1 MLSMMTYRDLLAQR
15 TWWELRA
22 IALAHRWHF
31 DTHWSKAQ
39 AVDYLTKKLTQAPVL
54 RSTLDVLD
62 PKALETLQVLHLTQT
77 PRSARQ
83 FLETFGPIR
92 PYKPWQDDERYHPW
106 RDPISPAEKLWHLGL
121 IFEVKCSTGTL
132 MMLPHEVRQLLP
144 MGTPQ
149 PEPPDTHP
157 PEPTLILDLV
167 HFLAYLQGHR
177 VRALH
182 GRWLAP
188 THVRARRG
196 RRWAPGSSATRVSRP
211 PPRRRSRSR
220 WIPRGTISSSRC
232 PHRRRDRRWRRGR
245 PWHCRF
251 SRPHLPNCTP
261 ARTIS
266 PTDT

>member
-1 MLSMMTYRDLLAQR
+1 MMTYRDLLAQR

-39 AVDYLTKKLTQAPVL
+39 AVDHLAEKLTQTPVL
-54 RSTLDVLD
+54 RSMLDVLD
-62 PKALETLQVLHLTQT
+62 PKALEVLQVLHLTQA

-106 RDPISPAEKLWHLGL
+106 RNPISPAEKLWHLGL

-132 MMLPHEVRQLLP
+132 MVLPHEVRHLLP

-149 PEPPDTHP
+149 PEPPDTPP
-157 PEPTLILDLV
+157 PESTLILDLV
-167 HFLAYLQGHR
+167 HLLAYLQGHR

-188 THVRARRG
+188 SHVRALNWRFAHPDPRVAEARSELQTG
-196 RRWAPGSSATRVSRP
+196 YLRFVHYLAECAGLVAPVLDDLMPTPTAWT
-211 PPRRRSRSR
+211 
-220 WIPRGTISSSRC
+220 
-232 PHRRRDRRWRRGR
+232 WRR
-245 PWHCRF
+245 
-251 SRPHLPNCTP
+251 
-261 ARTIS
+261 
-266 PTDT
+266 